1 MRILSLVIVVF
12 LVADVYGRKKKWLK
26 HPSIV
31 VLKKNTGEVKEIPT
45 EGLKHPFNN
54 TTTNNNDFI

>member
-1 MRILSLVIVVF
+1 MRILIFSVVIFAF
-12 LVADVYGRKKKWLK
+12 LGTDVSGKKKKWLK

-45 EGLKHPFNN
+45 EGR
-54 TTTNNNDFI
+54 